1 MRKQIFGAV
10 TSLIILLAFAACAGG
25 SNIENSST
33 ESFSVTASQ
42 SDTPESSTAV
52 LQRPDPFDDPQYKML
67 YYTKY
72 DLLWHHTV
80 ISLDSMLSQFD
91 DYILR
96 DELEYPYAKVYL
108 QSGNIGFLFY
118 DKSRNLTDIWPTD
131 HFLTQQEIDRLVVGK
146 TTTRE
151 VIEMDL
157 CAIGGMTSYEDI
169 SAHYLPDGVYVIR
182 CSYDGS
188 EGMGLV
194 TSIEF
199 FSNEDIHEQPI
210 DYFSMTVPYILPCDR
225 NMERTQANTVCK

>member
-1 MRKQIFGAV
+1 MRKPIFSAV
-10 TSLIILLAFAACAGG
+10 MILIILSAFAACAGG
-25 SNIENSST
+25 RNVEDSTT
-33 ESFSVTASQ
+33 ESISETASQ
-42 SDTPESSTAV
+42 SDTPESSAAV

-72 DLLWHHTV
+72 DLLWYHTA

-91 DYILR
+91 DYVLR
-96 DELEYPYAKVYL
+96 DELEHPYAKVYL
-108 QSGNIGFLFY
+108 QSGNVGFLFY

-131 HFLTQQEIDRLVVGK
+131 HFLTQQEIDRLEVGK

-157 CAIGGMTSYEDI
+157 CAIGGLTSYENI

-194 TSIEF
+194 TSIEY
-199 FSNEDIHEQPI
+199 FSNKDIYDQPI
-210 DYFSMTVPYILPCDR
+210 DYFSMTVPYILPWDR
-225 NMERTQANTVCK
+225 NMD